1 MTIGV
6 EQGGVNSDR
15 IYKLCN
21 NVQLTTAQKSSLG
34 VHMGDVVVSSIG
46 QADDTALVS
55 NCLLKLS
62 GLLQLA
68 VEYCQK

>member
-1 MTIGV
+1 MGPIHDTIGV

-21 NVQLTTAQKSSLG
+21 NVQLNVAQKSALG
-34 VHMGDVVVSSIG
+34 VDMGDVVVSSIG

-55 NCLLKLS
+55 NFLTKLCAS
-62 GLLQLA
+62 SS
-68 VEYCQK
+68 